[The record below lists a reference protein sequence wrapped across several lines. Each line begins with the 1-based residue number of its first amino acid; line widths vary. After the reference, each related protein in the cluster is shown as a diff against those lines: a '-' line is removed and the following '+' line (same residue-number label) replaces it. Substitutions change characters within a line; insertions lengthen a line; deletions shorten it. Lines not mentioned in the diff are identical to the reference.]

1 MYRISTK
8 SITSRVAVSRGGA
21 RLRRLPHVVLATG
34 QSIKIAPGRS
44 VQVTEPVFRANLVLL
59 REFAEL
65 IDVIHVATGDTVN
78 VLEGTSTVQVA
89 VSTEVEAPVEEIVAV
104 EPEIAPEVVEDQPPV
119 EEEPVIIEELP
130 EPTPEIEEEPV
141 EAEQPVE
148 EPEELEEPEE
158 QVEAVEE
165 PAPKKRGR
173 KKKADADGEAPK
185 RRGRKK
191 KGEDA

>member
-65 IDVIHVATGDTVN
+65 IDVIHVATGDPVN
-78 VLEGTSTVQVA
+78 VLEGTATAHVV
-89 VSTEVEAPVEEIVAV
+89 VSTEVEAPAEEIAAV
-104 EPEIAPEVVEDQPPV
+104 EPEPVPEVVEDQPLV
-119 EEEPVIIEELP
+119 EEEPVVIEELP
-130 EPTPEIEEEPV
+130 EPEPEIEEEQV
-141 EAEQPVE
+141 EVEQPVE
-148 EPEELEEPEE
+148 EPEEIEEPEQ

-165 PAPKKRGR
+165 PAPKRGR

-191 KGEDA
+191 KSEDA